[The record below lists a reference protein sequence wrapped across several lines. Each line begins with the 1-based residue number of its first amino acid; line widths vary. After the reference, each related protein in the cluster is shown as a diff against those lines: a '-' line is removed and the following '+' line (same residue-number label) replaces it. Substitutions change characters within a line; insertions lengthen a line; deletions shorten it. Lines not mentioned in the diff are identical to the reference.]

1 MKSFEDAVDELK
13 AIIDKLESGNV
24 SLEESLT
31 IFEKGVELITFCHK
45 KLNEAQKRVQILVE
59 NADGHILPKDFDS
72 EE

>member
-1 MKSFEDAVDELK
+1 MKSFEDAIDELK

-45 KLNEAQKRVQILVE
+45 KLNEVQKRVQILVE
-59 NADGHILPKDFDS
+59 NADGQILPKEFDS

>member
-1 MKSFEDAVDELK
+1 MKSFEDAVHELK

-31 IFEKGVELITFCHK
+31 IFEKGVDLITFCHK
-45 KLNEAQKRVQILVE
+45 KLNEAEKRVQILVE
-59 NADGHILPKDFDS
+59 NADGHILLKDFDS

>member
-31 IFEKGVELITFCHK
+31 VFEKGVELITFCHK
-45 KLNEAQKRVQILVE
+45 KLNEVEKRVQILVE
-59 NADGHILPKDFDS
+59 NPDGQILPKDFDS

>member
-1 MKSFEDAVDELK
+1 MKSFEDAVHELK

-31 IFEKGVELITFCHK
+31 IFEKGVDLITFCHK
-45 KLNEAQKRVQILVE
+45 KLNEVQKRVQILVE
-59 NADGHILPKDFDS
+59 NADGHILLKDFDS